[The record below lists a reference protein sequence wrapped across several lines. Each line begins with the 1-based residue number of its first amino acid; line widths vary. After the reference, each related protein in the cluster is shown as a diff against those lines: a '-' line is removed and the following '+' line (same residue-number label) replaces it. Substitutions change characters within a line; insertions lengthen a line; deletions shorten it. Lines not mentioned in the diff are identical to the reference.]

1 MKIEIK
7 KVNLWTE
14 EVTRACGTWK
24 TGSIDADFK
33 QLVTLLGTP
42 TFFRP
47 HLDPDDEK
55 TLCEWVLMIDP
66 EDDDRQTHVVTIYD
80 WKTGD
85 FPWNCKQ
92 WNTGGSAY
100 GRALLAKVLIHI
112 KEGLPWS
119 RGSEE
124 PDGLISTLDLK
135 I

>member
-1 MKIEIK
+1 MKITIK

-24 TGSIDADFK
+24 TGTIEADFR
-33 QLVTLLGTP
+33 QITTLCGTP

-47 HLDPDDEK
+47 NLDPEDEK
-55 TLCEWVLMIDP
+55 TLCEWVVML
-66 EDDDRQTHVVTIYD
+66 EADDEPGKIHVVTIYD

-85 FPWNCKQ
+85 YPWNCRQ

-112 KEGLPWS
+112 KECKPWS
-119 RGSEE
+119 RGAEE
-124 PDGLISTLDLK
+124 PDGLTSTLDLQ